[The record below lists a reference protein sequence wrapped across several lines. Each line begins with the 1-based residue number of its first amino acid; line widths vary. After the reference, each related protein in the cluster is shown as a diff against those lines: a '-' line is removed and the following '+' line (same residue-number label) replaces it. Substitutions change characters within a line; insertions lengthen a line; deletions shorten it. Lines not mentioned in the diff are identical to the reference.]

1 MCAYPG
7 GMTSTLNDALISAWV
22 TGWARCRGYRVRH
35 DDGMHATLRQRDT
48 GTAETAGPGNDWEY
62 VVAEPT
68 DEQLQSL
75 GGMVAENP
83 QRLLT
88 IVASAERQ
96 PGDPDPDTAEHA
108 ASLTGLRPVAT
119 GERLMTTDMAAHDV
133 ETPVIPDQF
142 EATVDRNDG
151 WFLVTFITTE
161 EHGQGAGQVAARG
174 RVAVVDDYAV
184 FDQIWTYPAFRRQGL
199 GSLTMRYLSAL
210 ALEHEVDEGLL
221 IASADGQALY
231 GYLGW
236 DALADV
242 VVMGTSGDGSGEN
255 SSHNLEN

>member
-1 MCAYPG
+1 
-7 GMTSTLNDALISAWV
+7 MTSTLNDALISAWV

-48 GTAETAGPGNDWEY
+48 GDGATDTAGPGSDWEY

-68 DEQLQSL
+68 DEQLQTL
-75 GGMVAENP
+75 GATIAENP

-88 IVASAERQ
+88 IVASAERR
-96 PGDPDPDTAEHA
+96 PGDPDPDTAARA
-108 ASLTGLRPVAT
+108 AAITGLRAVAT
-119 GERLMTTDMAAHDV
+119 GERLMTTDMAEHDV
-133 ETPVIPDQF
+133 ETPVIPDEF
-142 EATVDRNDG
+142 EAKVDRNEG
-151 WFLVTFITTE
+151 WFLVTFTTTE
-161 EHGQGAGQVAARG
+161 EHSQGAGQVAARG

-221 IASADGQALY
+221 VASADGQALY

-242 VVMGTSGDGSGEN
+242 VVMGTGSDTSGES
-255 SSHNLEN
+255 SSHNTEN